1 MSKRLEDMTYDEL
14 VDYASAQIFDGLL
27 TGGGKEFKTK
37 VHIWL
42 GQAITWDRDKR
53 KKKNG

>member
-1 MSKRLEDMTYDEL
+1 MSKRLEEMTYDEL